1 MIRKIL
7 LTLLLL
13 SFSWDV
19 LSFFYLFLRSND
31 LSGFF
36 IWLTGLI
43 FLGLGFV
50 LIKKKNFLGSIVLI
64 VLSYISLQFVYE
76 VDGTLFSMALLKYG
90 PQVLIMNVLEI
101 LVLLFSVLY
110 LLVRLWCK
118 LQSRGK
124 NHVSD

>member
-13 SFSWDV
+13 SLTWDI
-19 LSFFYLFLRSND
+19 LSFLYLFLRSND

-43 FLGLGFV
+43 CLGLGFV
-50 LIKKKNFLGSIVLI
+50 LIKKKNWLGSIILI
-64 VLSYISLQFVYE
+64 VLSFISLQFVYE
-76 VDGTLFSMALLKYG
+76 VNGALFSMALLKYG
-90 PQVLIMNVLEI
+90 PQVLIMNTLEI

-110 LLVRLWCK
+110 LLVRIWRK
-118 LQSRGK
+118 LRSKEK
-124 NHVSD
+124 NNVSH

>member
-7 LTLLLL
+7 LTLLLISL
-13 SFSWDV
+13 AWDV
-19 LSFFYLFLRSND
+19 FSFFYLFLRSND

-50 LIKKKNFLGSIVLI
+50 LIKKKNWLGSIILI
-64 VLSYISLQFVYE
+64 VLSFVSLQFVYE
-76 VDGTLFSMALLKYG
+76 VDGALFSMALLKYG
-90 PQVLIMNVLEI
+90 PQVLIMNTLEI

-110 LLVRLWCK
+110 LLVRVWRK
-118 LQSRGK
+118 LRSKEK
-124 NHVSD
+124 NNVSH